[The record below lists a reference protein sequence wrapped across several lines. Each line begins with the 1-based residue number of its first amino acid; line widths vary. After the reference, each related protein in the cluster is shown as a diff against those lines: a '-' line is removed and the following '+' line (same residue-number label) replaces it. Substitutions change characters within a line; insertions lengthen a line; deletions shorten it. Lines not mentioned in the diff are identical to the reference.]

1 MMKHVRRL
9 LCSVAAV
16 TFGAL
21 AFTACG
27 GEDTESQDPLGG
39 PTPTL
44 LTPSQQRAPNLPS
57 IDGYLISAS
66 SAGVVLKTAEGELTF
81 VVDEQDAPQLG
92 LEHLQSHA
100 GLATLGFRVYYR
112 QKGDQR
118 LVKQAVEIPPP
129 PLEAAP

>member
-1 MMKHVRRL
+1 MTKRIRRL
-9 LCSVAAV
+9 LCCITV
-16 TFGAL
+16 TVGAL
-21 AFTACG
+21 TLTACG
-27 GEDTESQDPLGG
+27 GQDTAAQDPLAG

-44 LTPSQQRAPNLPS
+44 LTPSQQEAPNLPS
-57 IDGYLISAS
+57 IDGYLVSAS
-66 SAGVVLKTAEGELTF
+66 TAAVVLKTAQGELTF

-100 GLATLGFRVYYR
+100 GLQTLGFRVYYE
-112 QKGDQR
+112 QQGDQR